1 MVGEGLSEEVIG
13 VSLSD
18 ATARGGAFQTQEE
31 AGAKACRGD
40 MACFKEQEEAS
51 VAGPQGVRMG
61 KGREEVGG
69 EARRPGLPSCGK
81 ELGFFNY
88 DRKPV
93 ESYAEEQAACIFKRF
108 FCLLYGWK
116 MYTIGRS
123 GSQGSSEE
131 EVMVMM

>member
-31 AGAKACRGD
+31 AGAKACGGD
-40 MACFKEQEEAS
+40 MACFKEQAEAS

-61 KGREEVGG
+61 KGGEVGG
-69 EARRPGLPSCGK
+69 EARWPGLPSCGK
-81 ELGFFNY
+81 ELGFLNY

-93 ESYAEEQAACIFKRF
+93 EAYVE
-108 FCLLYGWK
+108 
-116 MYTIGRS
+116 
-123 GSQGSSEE
+123 
-131 EVMVMM
+131 